1 MWKLTEKMFVT
12 NVDLKAAR
20 PVKKSPCVVGIVVQ
34 LVEAKVKRP
43 ESIGEKPVNIPKGRR
58 RQVLVVADAG
68 RRATPDASPV
78 AESRGHVV
86 AFRRRVRV
94 SK

>member
-58 RQVLVVADAG
+58 RQG
-68 RRATPDASPV
+68 RYVGTNQHS
-78 AESRGHVV
+78 
-86 AFRRRVRV
+86 RRRCPAL
-94 SK
+94 